1 MQRGPSP
8 PYRASAVPRMTL
20 VVIGGFALFFVLA
33 MLYSMPVILAQP
45 PAGAA
50 PDYIQEQVRAHLHG
64 KVSWILLA
72 SFLIAGGLGAR
83 WMKR

>member
-1 MQRGPSP
+1 
-8 PYRASAVPRMTL
+8 MTL
-20 VVIGGFALFFVLA
+20 VILGGFALFFVLA

-64 KVSWILLA
+64 KITWILA
-72 SFLIAGGLGAR
+72 VSFLIAGLIGAR
-83 WMKR
+83 WMRR